1 MMNWNNNRT
10 LLILGGS
17 AILAVGMIASSFAL
31 SRFMVRIRQQEE
43 NTITT
48 RGLAERKITSD
59 IGALECTVGASGK
72 TQEEGFKKLS
82 RSYTLLKFVLKKAGF
97 KDGELEE
104 GAPDCATVTKPVRTR
119 DSNNRETFTEEF
131 SHFRY
136 TRTLRIVSRQVDLVH
151 GQSMEL
157 ANLVLSGVEI
167 TVGEPAYYVSDL
179 EQYKLELVAEAT
191 DAAMK
196 RARITAE
203 KCDSKVG
210 RLITARN
217 GIIQITRPASS
228 DISDSGYYDTTS
240 REKIMKVVVSATFEA
255 E

>member
-1 MMNWNNNRT
+1 MMNCNNNRT
-10 LLILGGS
+10 LLILGCGS
-17 AILAVGMIASSFAL
+17 ILAVGMIVSSFAL

-48 RGLAERKITSD
+48 KGLAERKIVSD
-59 IGALECTVGASGK
+59 LGALDCTVAASGQ
-72 TQEEGFKKLS
+72 TQEEGFKKLT
-82 RSYTLLKFVLKKAGF
+82 RSYTILTFVLKKAGF
-97 KDGELEE
+97 KDSELEE
-104 GAPDCATVTKPVRTR
+104 SAPDCTPVYKTVRTR
-119 DSNNRETFTEEF
+119 DASNRETSTEVF
-131 SHFRY
+131 SHYRY
-136 TRTLRIVSRQVDLVH
+136 TRTLRIVSRQVDLIH
-151 GQSMEL
+151 SQSMEL

-179 EQYKLELVAEAT
+179 EQYKLQLVAEAT

-196 RARITAE
+196 RAQVTAE
-203 KCDSKVG
+203 KCNSKVG

-228 DISDSGYYDTTS
+228 DMSDSGYYDTTS